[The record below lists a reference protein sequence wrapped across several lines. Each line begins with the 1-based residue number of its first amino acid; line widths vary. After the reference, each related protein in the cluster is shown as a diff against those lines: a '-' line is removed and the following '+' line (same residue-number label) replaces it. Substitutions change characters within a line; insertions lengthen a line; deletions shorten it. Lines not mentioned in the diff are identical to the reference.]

1 MPNSNMDNLCN
12 CDYTVLCHSVSLT
25 CSVQSAQAI
34 ALFLVQTSPSPPKKK
49 SAAHN
54 QKSWFSPPRTML
66 FARRFR
72 GFFLLRFGQGAPFQM
87 LDFV

>member
-12 CDYTVLCHSVSLT
+12 CDYTVLCHPVSLT

-34 ALFLVQTSPSPPKKK
+34 ALFLVQTSPSLPMKK

-54 QKSWFSPPRTML
+54 QKSWFSPPRTVL

-72 GFFLLRFGQGAPFQM
+72 GFFCSASGRVRSFKC
-87 LDFV
+87 